1 MARDLVSPLRR
12 LGSAGPSTLVATLV
26 DLGDRGLTGSFRRS
40 TAFRVPWYQ
49 HGSSTRDSRL
59 MAASG
64 TSDLA
69 ASTRPRFGTAIRL
82 VRISAGWC
90 GGNEAALIG

>member
-12 LGSAGPSTLVATLV
+12 LGSAGPSALVATLV
-26 DLGDRGLTGSFRRS
+26 DLGDRGLAGSFRRS

-69 ASTRPRFGTAIRL
+69 STGPRFGTAIRL

>member
-26 DLGDRGLTGSFRRS
+26 DLGDRGLAGSFRRS

-69 ASTRPRFGTAIRL
+69 ASNPASLRDGDQAGADQRRL
-82 VRISAGWC
+82 VWRQ
-90 GGNEAALIG
+90 